1 MVDLLHE
8 SKVDDT
14 TTGDRDSALCIV
26 SCDARFGSRELTLAE
41 EPSTSSTDVGVLL
54 IRILSEK
61 DITSLNSSV
70 LFVSSTLKT
79 GYGSLQS
86 LLELEQIEL
95 HPY

>member
-1 MVDLLHE
+1 MEDSLHE

-14 TTGDRDSALCIV
+14 TARDGDSALCIV
-26 SCDARFGSRELTLAE
+26 SCDTCFCARELTLAK
-41 EPSTSSTDVGVLL
+41 EPSTSSTDIGVLF

-70 LFVSSTLKT
+70 LYVSSTFV
-79 GYGSLQS
+79 YDWGSLQS